1 MVQKYLRMTNVYAKG
16 LTFRKENDIIKFTKR
31 RCILVS
37 ERPKYQSL
45 IEDRIMGYPYGTAFS
60 ASDFLDIAYANSV
73 SQALFR
79 IEKDGGIRRVM
90 NGIYD
95 KPAYSQLIQE
105 YAVPRMDK
113 VAEALARRFNW
124 NIAPSGDTALNIL
137 HISTQVPNVW
147 EYVSDGPYRDYMI
160 GDIPLK
166 FKHVMPRE
174 INGYSAMTVMI
185 IQGIRAIG
193 KGNMTQEQAERFSSA
208 ITAEDREI
216 LLKEAKTASGWIYK
230 EIKHICEGKAL

>member
-1 MVQKYLRMTNVYAKG
+1 M
-16 LTFRKENDIIKFTKR
+16 
-31 RCILVS
+31 S
-37 ERPKYQSL
+37 ERPKYQ
-45 IEDRIMGYPYGTAFS
+45 IKIDERIMAYPFGTAFS
-60 ASDFLDIAYANSV
+60 ASDFLDIANANSV

-79 IEKDGGIRRVM
+79 IEKEGKIRRVM

-95 KPAYSQLIQE
+95 KPAYGELNQE
-105 YAVPRMDK
+105 YGMPRIDK
-113 VAEALARRFNW
+113 VADALARRFNW

-137 HISTQVPNVW
+137 HISPQVPNVW

-160 GDIPLK
+160 GKIPLK

-174 INGYSAMTVMI
+174 INGYSAITVMI

-193 KGNMTQEQAERFSSA
+193 KGNMTREQADRFAAA
-208 ITAEDREI
+208 ITAEGSKT

-230 EIKHICEGKAL
+230 EIKRICEGK